1 MESSYVIGGPCV
13 EMYVRSYNQVSHSV
27 GSSSLEM
34 FFSTS
39 KSSASYYGYAFNS
52 DSYASSAIDTKG
64 YNSLYYRKG
73 DSSSGGFWIAS
84 PPSNNTAGPY
94 CIFHNSSLIQLS
106 QGLSNQKRGISLLIS
121 LKSDFIVKI

>member
-1 MESSYVIGGPCV
+1 MELSYVIGGSCV

-64 YNSLYYRKG
+64 YNFYIIEKETVVQVAFGLVPLHLVIMQ
-73 DSSSGGFWIAS
+73 DLIA
-84 PPSNNTAGPY
+84 
-94 CIFHNSSLIQLS
+94 F
-106 QGLSNQKRGISLLIS
+106 
-121 LKSDFIVKI
+121 FIIVL